1 VIWGH
6 GLGGI
11 DVSRGFVSEPANYS
25 NTMAI
30 GQVLYTKYLYPFELA
45 SVVLVVAIVAA
56 IALTLRRRPGL
67 KVQDVSRQVAVRAE
81 ERLRVV
87 KVSAEKHS

>member
-1 VIWGH
+1 
-6 GLGGI
+6 
-11 DVSRGFVSEPANYS
+11 
-25 NTMAI
+25 M
-30 GQVLYTKYLYPFELA
+30 
-45 SVVLVVAIVAA
+45 VLVVAIVAA